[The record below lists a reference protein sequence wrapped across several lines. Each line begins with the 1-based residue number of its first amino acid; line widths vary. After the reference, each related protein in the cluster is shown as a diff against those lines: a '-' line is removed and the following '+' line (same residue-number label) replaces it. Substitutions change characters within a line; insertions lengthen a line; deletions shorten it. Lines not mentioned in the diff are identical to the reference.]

1 MYNSF
6 REEESRE
13 ERRRRRRGG
22 DDETSASVDEDV
34 RSPDITFLC
43 ILRLILYQL
52 FKNMLI

>member
-34 RSPDITFLC
+34 RSPDITFYMHLEAHFVS
-43 ILRLILYQL
+43 IL
-52 FKNMLI
+52 